1 MVDRRKFLT
10 LTAASLAAPAFS
22 SQRAFAE
29 GFPKQDVK
37 IVVGF
42 EAGGATDIIAR
53 TLAERLK
60 EVWGKP
66 VAVENKPGQGGNVAA
81 ELVAK
86 AEPDGHTIFIVG
98 PGQALNKFMYPKL
111 NYDPVKDFAP
121 VTLLVSQ
128 PNVMAVS
135 TNSQFRSVQEF
146 IDYCKANPGKAT
158 YASSGAGTS
167 LHLSGELFEHL
178 AKVEMKHVPYKGS
191 EPALREVL
199 LERADVIFD
208 NVTSVLPH
216 VMSGSARALAVTTA
230 RRAPAAPN
238 RADAD
243 RVRPCRLRRGVVVC
257 VLRAGADAGQDRRK
271 DPRRRG
277 RSARQRQGEGPPARA
292 RLRDHRLV
300 ARTARHAPAVRDG
313 PLGPDDQESG
323 HQGGGLTGNSRPIRH
338 CEGEAAKQSSCAPA
352 GALKK

>member
-208 NVTSVLPH
+208 NITSVLPH

-230 RRAPAAPN
+230 RRAPAAPTVPTLIESGLAGFDVASWFAFFVPAQTPD
-238 RADAD
+238 RIVAKIHDDAVAALAND
-243 RVRPCRLRRGVVVC
+243 KV
-257 VLRAGADAGQDRRK
+257 K
-271 DPRRRG
+271 
-277 RSARQRQGEGPPARA
+277 A
-292 RLRDHRLV
+292 RLLGLGCEIIGSSPEQLATHLQSEMDRWGPMIRKAGIKV
-300 ARTARHAPAVRDG
+300 AD
-313 PLGPDDQESG
+313 
-323 HQGGGLTGNSRPIRH
+323 
-338 CEGEAAKQSSCAPA
+338 
-352 GALKK
+352 

>member
-10 LTAASLAAPAFS
+10 LAAASLAAPALS

-29 GFPKQDVK
+29 GFPKNDVK

-42 EAGGATDIIAR
+42 EPGGATDVIAR

-66 VAVENKPGQGGNVAA
+66 VAVENKPGQGGNLAA

-86 AEPDGHTIFIVG
+86 AEADGHTIFIVG
-98 PGQALNKFMYPKL
+98 PGQALNKFMYPRL

-121 VTLLVSQ
+121 VTQLVSQ

-167 LHLSGELFEHL
+167 LHLCGELFEHL
-178 AKVEMKHVPYKGS
+178 AKVEMKHVAFKGS

-208 NVTSVLPH
+208 NITSVLPH
-216 VMSGSARALAVTTA
+216 VMSGGARALGVTTA
-230 RRAPAAPN
+230 TRAPAAPN
-238 RADAD
+238 VPTLIEAGLEGFDVASWFAFFVPANTPEKVVQKIHDDAVAALTNDKVKGRLQALGCNIIGSTPEQLATHMKSEMD
-243 RVRPCRLRRGVVVC
+243 RWGPMIVK
-257 VLRAGADAGQDRRK
+257 AG
-271 DPRRRG
+271 
-277 RSARQRQGEGPPARA
+277 
-292 RLRDHRLV
+292 
-300 ARTARHAPAVRDG
+300 
-313 PLGPDDQESG
+313 
-323 HQGGGLTGNSRPIRH
+323 IRVTD
-338 CEGEAAKQSSCAPA
+338 
-352 GALKK
+352 